1 LSMVTWTI
9 DTLDARV
16 DKELEALPNDM
27 LASFTRTAERLES
40 LGIAAE
46 RAPHVK
52 SLGNGLFEIR
62 MTGRDGIAR
71 AIYVHA
77 SRKRLVVVLV
87 FVTKTQKTPPS
98 IIRLALERA
107 KGVKP

>member
-1 LSMVTWTI
+1 VSWTVE
-9 DTLDARV
+9 TLDARV
-16 DKELEALPNDM
+16 DKELEALPKDM

-40 LGIAAE
+40 LGIAAARE
-46 RAPHVK
+46 PNVK
-52 SLGNGLFEIR
+52 NLGKGLFEIR

-77 SRKRLVVVLV
+77 SRERLVVVLV
-87 FVTKTQKTPPS
+87 FVKKTQKTPPN
-98 IIRLALERA
+98 IIKLALERA